1 MSGGCGE
8 EEAVPKSGKWGRAI
22 PESGELYLGKTDGA
36 ESYLEVEVEIL
47 MHLVLKVSV
56 NLKKQEAVVVQGDRF
71 PVFFGSLQVLGKPPG
86 EVVVPLNLGVCDW
99 SDKDTGNLKASSTGK
114 V

>member
-71 PVFFGSLQVLGKPPG
+71 PVFFGSYRYWVN
-86 EVVVPLNLGVCDW
+86 PLEKWWCHLIWESVIGLI
-99 SDKDTGNLKASSTGK
+99 KILEI
-114 V
+114 